1 MGLFAGLTSCQKDDT
16 SSLEQSQGSTSTLT
30 VTIPQGIETKAAAD
44 YGHGDKIN
52 RCILEIY
59 RDGELYGERQVAAVT
74 GSQVTFSG
82 LRLISSQTYDFV
94 LWADCGD
101 GTSDAYYNTSD
112 LSAVTVNKAYT
123 GNDDG
128 FDAFYAKETYQ
139 VDGSFTKAITL
150 QRPFGQLNVKTGDLA
165 SIPRL

>member
-1 MGLFAGLTSCQKDDT
+1 MNKIMWIAALGLFAGLTSCQKDDT
-16 SSLEQSQGSTSTLT
+16 SSLEQGSSSTSTLI

-44 YGHGDKIN
+44 YGQGQSIN

-94 LWADCGD
+94 LWADCG
-101 GTSDAYYNTSD
+101 
-112 LSAVTVNKAYT
+112 
-123 GNDDG
+123 
-128 FDAFYAKETYQ
+128 E
-139 VDGSFTKAITL
+139 
-150 QRPFGQLNVKTGDLA
+150 GQ
-165 SIPRL
+165 